1 MKTPMNVEKCGIAR
15 RSMNDCRR
23 ERGWVLRIGVVSA
36 SVLLWATAG
45 QAQVAVSPFG
55 VGVYGGGWGGVG
67 TVESSAEH
75 GFADIVR
82 SEGIYNRM
90 TAEGLVHVEKARAI
104 YLENKKAAYQAYNA
118 GREQNAA
125 RVAQKRERE
134 RPSAEALRAAA
145 KSDMAAP
152 LGADM
157 LHPETGK
164 ISWPKALLDNKF
176 SSQRRELDRL
186 FELRA
191 RTSAG
196 LDCQSQIE
204 IATHEMADLLKTNIA
219 KIPTSDYMKARK
231 FLDSM
236 AATVSQ
242 SRATT

>member
-1 MKTPMNVEKCGIAR
+1 MITPTNVEKFGIVR
-15 RSMNDCRR
+15 RSMNSCRR
-23 ERGWVLRIGVVSA
+23 ERGWAFRMGMVSA
-36 SVLLWATAG
+36 SVLLWANAG

-75 GFADIVR
+75 GFADIIR
-82 SEGIYNRM
+82 SEGMYNRM
-90 TAEGLVHVEKARAI
+90 TAEGLVHAEKARAI
-104 YLENKKAAYQAYNA
+104 YLENKKSSYQAYNA

-145 KSDMAAP
+145 KSEMAAP
-152 LGADM
+152 LSAEV
-157 LHPETGK
+157 LNPETGK
-164 ISWPKALLDNKF
+164 ITWPAALLDNKF
-176 SSQRRELDRL
+176 SAQRRELNRL

-196 LDCQSQIE
+196 LDCQSKIE
-204 IATHEMADLLKTNIA
+204 IATQEMAALLKTSVA
-219 KIPTSDYMKARK
+219 KIPTTDYMKARK